1 MPKISIITPAYNCE
15 KYLEQSVDSVLSQ
28 TWQDWELLIIDDC
41 SKDNTYALMQK
52 LAKKDERIR
61 IIQNP
66 QNSGA
71 AATRNN
77 GVRQASGE
85 WIAFIDS
92 DDLWEPDKLEKQM
105 ALLTKNPEAALVFTG
120 SAFIDA
126 QGNRIAH
133 ILHVPE
139 KINRKKLLGQ
149 NVISCSSVLIRKEL
163 MKEFP
168 MPEED
173 GIHEDFATW
182 LAILNKIPYAY
193 GVDEPLL
200 IYRRSATSKS
210 GQKSKSAQMNWRTY
224 IRAGI
229 PLGAR
234 VIAMMKYT
242 VNGLEKYFMLWAKRK
257 K

>member
-61 IIQNP
+61 ILQNP

-105 ALLTKNPEAALVFTG
+105 ALLLKIPEAALVFTG

-139 KINRKKLLGQ
+139 KINRKKLLGH
-149 NVISCSSVLIRKEL
+149 NVISFSSVLIRKEL
-163 MKEFP
+163 M
-168 MPEED
+168 
-173 GIHEDFATW
+173 
-182 LAILNKIPYAY
+182 
-193 GVDEPLL
+193 
-200 IYRRSATSKS
+200 
-210 GQKSKSAQMNWRTY
+210 
-224 IRAGI
+224 
-229 PLGAR
+229 
-234 VIAMMKYT
+234 
-242 VNGLEKYFMLWAKRK
+242 
-257 K
+257 

>member
-52 LAKKDERIR
+52 IAKKDKRIR
-61 IIQNP
+61 ILQNP

-77 GVRQASGE
+77 GVRQAAGE

-105 ALLTKNPEAALVFTG
+105 ALSAKNPEAAFVFTG

-133 ILHVPE
+133 ILHVPGKNQPQKTAGTKRHFLFVRSDPQRSDE
-139 KINRKKLLGQ
+139 R
-149 NVISCSSVLIRKEL
+149 ISNAGRRRYSRRFCHMACYIEQDSVCIRC
-163 MKEFP
+163 
-168 MPEED
+168 
-173 GIHEDFATW
+173 
-182 LAILNKIPYAY
+182 
-193 GVDEPLL
+193 
-200 IYRRSATSKS
+200 R
-210 GQKSKSAQMNWRTY
+210 
-224 IRAGI
+224 
-229 PLGAR
+229 
-234 VIAMMKYT
+234 
-242 VNGLEKYFMLWAKRK
+242 
-257 K
+257 